1 MVVTGDER
9 LHIGWKKARTVD
21 RRQHR
26 LQRLVAGIPLS
37 AWQRFIRIF
46 SDAQT
51 EAAIASQLAAIEK
64 SYAGQL
70 KRSPESREALST
82 D

>member
-1 MVVTGDER
+1 MDDFIKE
-9 LHIGWKKARTVD
+9 LN
-21 RRQHR
+21 
-26 LQRLVAGIPLS
+26 QRLVAGIPLS